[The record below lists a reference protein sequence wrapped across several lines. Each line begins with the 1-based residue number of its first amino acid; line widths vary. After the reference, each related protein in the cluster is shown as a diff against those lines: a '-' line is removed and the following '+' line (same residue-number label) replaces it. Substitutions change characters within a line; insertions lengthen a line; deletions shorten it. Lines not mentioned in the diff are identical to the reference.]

1 MIVSKFFKCLAVFG
15 VAGLISFSAAAA
27 ENKEAEPAAV
37 AATEEEQW
45 DYERNLYN
53 MGRGFVNIGTCWLEI
68 PRCFIYHNSQ
78 VPVMGAVVGV
88 VEGTG
93 LTLVRAFSGVADI
106 VSLGFMSDSIFESTF
121 KFKEWVWESRWV
133 PEE

>member
-1 MIVSKFFKCLAVFG
+1 MIVSKFFKCVAAIG

-27 ENKEAEPAAV
+27 EQTAEPAAPP
-37 AATEEEQW
+37 AESCEW
-45 DYERNLYN
+45 NYEHNLYN

-78 VPVMGAVVGV
+78 VPVMGTVVGV
-88 VEGTG
+88 VEGAG
-93 LTLVRAFSGVADI
+93 LTVVRAFSGVADI
-106 VSLGFMSDSIFESTF
+106 ISFGFMSDSIFESTF

-133 PEE
+133 PED